1 MQFNLAR
8 INIIF
13 LVLTFIASAFYVFL
27 QVQRYSNVTD
37 ALFTGMLMGNT
48 FIIAR
53 LTSFIEKKI
62 QALDIRS
69 ELVLGFSLYKNVYQR
84 STHIIT
90 AIAFSVIFF
99 AVTLVI
105 QPIDDSI
112 LNFGLAVLLGAANLI
127 TGYAASCLLSYVLY
141 GYDAA
146 KKFKIQLWD
155 RSCEL
160 LSGFF
165 IINDW
170 VVKSVAVIG
179 CVGIINAM
187 LSQFHIGAPIYAFCA
202 FSLICA
208 ISAYLFPL
216 MPLVTKLRREK
227 FAHLSLLSSKIQT
240 EYDLLLNESGVAN
253 QKAIEIEGLL
263 KVYKEIS
270 LIRTF
275 PPVGERTVNTAFVV
289 TILTALPSLID
300 FSIKL
305 YK

>member
-1 MQFNLAR
+1 MQFNLAKINR
-8 INIIF
+8 IY
-13 LVLTFIASAFYVFL
+13 LVLTFIAAAFYIFL
-27 QVQRYSNVTD
+27 QVQRYSNITD

-62 QALDIRS
+62 QALDIKS
-69 ELVLGFSLYKNVYQR
+69 KLVLEFSLYQKIYQK
-84 STHIIT
+84 SGHIIT
-90 AIAFSVIFF
+90 AIVF
-99 AVTLVI
+99 AVVFFTVTQAI
-105 QPIDDSI
+105 RPIDDSV
-112 LNFGLAVLLGAANLI
+112 LNFGLALFLGAANLI
-127 TGYAASCLLSYVLY
+127 TGYAAICLLSYVIHS
-141 GYDAA
+141 YDAA
-146 KKFKIQLWD
+146 KKFNIQLWD

-179 CVGIINAM
+179 CIGILNAM
-187 LSQFHIGAPIYAFCA
+187 LSQFNIGTPIYAFCA

-208 ISAYLFPL
+208 VSAYLFPL

-240 EYDLLLNESGVAN
+240 EYDLLLNKNGVAS

-275 PPVGERTVNTAFVV
+275 PPVGERTVNTALVV